1 MRKKK
6 KSRSSFFLKNCYF
19 TTFSS
24 SCSSHLLTVNC
35 PNNLFLFYCL
45 SRCCCFREMYF
56 YFIFF
61 YFVEIDT
68 LSRWWCIKGV
78 FQRLLSV
85 SVTRLEHAMLFTVI
99 YLCTSLEYSLDP
111 HRIFLFELMLA
122 FSLTYLLTCSRIYHL
137 DDDNKMS
144 SLFDGK

>member
-1 MRKKK
+1 M
-6 KSRSSFFLKNCYF
+6 SL
-19 TTFSS
+19 
-24 SCSSHLLTVNC
+24 
-35 PNNLFLFYCL
+35 
-45 SRCCCFREMYF
+45 
-56 YFIFF
+56 
-61 YFVEIDT
+61 
-68 LSRWWCIKGV
+68 
-78 FQRLLSV
+78 
-85 SVTRLEHAMLFTVI
+85 TRLEHAMLFIVI